1 MTDCIILTSEISE
14 VERLAHKIDW
24 QSELKS
30 ESLTCAKQSRII
42 VIKER
47 LVNGLSIHLP

>member
-1 MTDCIILTSEISE
+1 MTGCIILTSEIS
-14 VERLAHKIDW
+14 VERLAHKTDW

-30 ESLTCAKQSRII
+30 ESLTCAKVEII